1 MLLTTDGELARHLE
15 LPSTGWLRRY
25 RVRAHGRVTQADL
38 DKLAKGMT
46 VDGVHYGPVEAKIDR
61 EQGSNVWLMLGLREG
76 KNREVKRLAEA
87 LGLTVNRLIR
97 ISFGPFAL
105 GDLPVGQVEEV
116 KSRVLMDQLGGKL
129 TAELGLSSENQ
140 RLRAARRR

>member
-1 MLLTTDGELARHLE
+1 
-15 LPSTGWLRRY
+15 
-25 RVRAHGRVTQADL
+25 
-38 DKLAKGMT
+38 
-46 VDGVHYGPVEAKIDR
+46 VEARIDR
-61 EQGSNVWLMLGLREG
+61 EQGSNVWLTLGLREG

-105 GDLPVGQVEEV
+105 GDLPVGEV
-116 KSRVLMDQLGGKL
+116 SEIKQRVVMDQLGAKL
-129 TAELGLSSENQ
+129 AGELGLSSENQ